1 MNELPPMTAR
11 ETASLQ
17 CGEMM
22 RHTEE
27 PSDAGAGS

>member
-1 MNELPPMTAR
+1 MTAR